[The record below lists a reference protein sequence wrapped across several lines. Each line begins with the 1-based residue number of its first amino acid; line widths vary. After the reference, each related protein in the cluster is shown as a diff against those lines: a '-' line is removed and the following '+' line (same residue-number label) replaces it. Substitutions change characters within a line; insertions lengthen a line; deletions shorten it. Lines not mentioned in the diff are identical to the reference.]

1 MILRNRQMAWYTVGQ
16 IVTLFFQWLI
26 LMAIPV
32 ICDFSDAGI
41 FSIAISMSSIF
52 YTIASCYLH
61 QVQLADQYK
70 KYTEDEFFATRLITI
85 AISTILLAGTLMV
98 IKYPAVHNNTI
109 VAYFIYKNVLNVAYI
124 FAATLEINNRF
135 DYVGKI
141 TCVEGIVSFISFIT
155 VYYVTS
161 DIALATLMMAIVGG
175 AVYLLGILY
184 GRRKF
189 KTTLKIVFNDNVKKL
204 FFIGI
209 LTLITAI
216 SPIIINAMPKLVLEE
231 FYSDEIVGI
240 FSTLSAPTMLI
251 PTIITSM
258 FAPLIGLFSNV
269 ARKGDMV
276 GIRQRS
282 IKVIVV
288 ILLFGITLSILS
300 FFIIKPILN
309 FIYGELLAEYS
320 DYFSILILAI
330 TFYSIG
336 MIDTNILITKN
347 QEHISSIISILI
359 IAISTTVFVLL
370 IKDNG
375 LAGAVFGL
383 LISYIIFAVL
393 TALCVM
399 YIPIKGNKKPEQ
411 IMTQE

>member
-1 MILRNRQMAWYTVGQ
+1 MFLGNRQMAWYTVGQ
-16 IVTLFFQWLI
+16 IVSLFFQWLI
-26 LMAIPV
+26 LMAIPI

-61 QVQLADQYK
+61 QVQLADQYN
-70 KYTEDEFFATRLITI
+70 KYSEDEFFSTRLITI
-85 AISTILLAGTLMV
+85 AISSILLIGTLM
-98 IKYPAVHNNTI
+98 IINYPAEHNNTI
-109 VAYFIYKNVLNVAYI
+109 IAYFIYKNILNVAYI
-124 FAATLEINNRF
+124 FAATLEINYRF

-141 TCVEGIVSFISFIT
+141 TCVEGVVSFISFISVYYFTNNVALSTFVMAVIGGT
-155 VYYVTS
+155 VYVS
-161 DIALATLMMAIVGG
+161 
-175 AVYLLGILY
+175 GILY

-189 KTTLKIVFNDNVKKL
+189 KSTLRIVFNDNVKKL
-204 FFIGI
+204 FYIGM
-209 LTLITAI
+209 LTLVTAI
-216 SPIIINAMPKLVLEE
+216 SPIVINAMPKLVLEE

-269 ARKGDMV
+269 ARKGDMK

-282 IKVIVV
+282 LKVIVA
-288 ILLFGITLSILS
+288 ILLFGSALSILS
-300 FFIIKPILN
+300 LFIIKPILN
-309 FIYGELLAEYS
+309 IIYGELLAEYS

-347 QEHISSIISILI
+347 QEHISSVISILI
-359 IAISTTVFVLL
+359 IIISTAVFVLL

-399 YIPIKGNKKPEQ
+399 YIPVKQSIESEQ
-411 IMTQE
+411 M